1 MLTLANPHTITDKII
16 IKGIEIKLNKS
27 KGQIIWQINK
37 EKRNLEKQFAKIIS
51 DISKEEL
58 NHAVVLKQIGELRE
72 NLSKLDLLL
81 IETSDV
87 VNVCQQGLAGNYNI
101 EDEEQEIKQK
111 VEQEVKQETLP
122 AQALQTMQLQDAYK
136 NIQNI
141 TGELKRI
148 KKNNA

>member
-1 MLTLANPHTITDKII
+1 MRIRYSFTSDLSEVMEKVVFHLKHF
-16 IKGIEIKLNKS
+16 
-27 KGQIIWQINK
+27 K